1 HHGCRHGRHG
11 ARGRRRPGRTLPAVA
26 SVGEAVRGAALRVEA
41 RRQAVLLAARR
52 RPRVRQP
59 VHLRRAGVELRALRA
74 LRRVRA
80 RAVTQAARFP
90 RAPQAQ
96 LRSPVRALRR
106 VSRRVRAAPHA
117 GGARHRLAHVPCP
130 APVRQRRA
138 AGALP
143 AAHGGQRHR
152 HQNGLDGQRA
162 ASARVQGST
171 PSRAAR
177 RLAACGCRHGAGADP
192 AVSSRDGRCRRRLP
206 VRHRRCVPRGAPL
219 MERYTLISA
228 DCHAGGNM
236 EMYREHL
243 DPAYV
248 DEVERWL
255 GAYSNPFRDLQRGGR
270 TRNWDNERR
279 IRAQESDGV
288 VAEVVFP
295 NTVLAFFPTGA
306 LVARPPRPEELEL
319 RLAGIRAHNRWLA
332 AWCAEHGARRAG
344 IAQLFLNDVDEA
356 IADVRFAHAHGLRG
370 GVLLPAVPP
379 DVDWIK
385 PLYAPDF
392 DPLWAVC
399 EELDVVV
406 NHHSGGGSPDYGPY
420 PVAGVLWI
428 AETTFFSRRALTHL
442 ILGGVFERFPGLR
455 FVVTEQGASWIPP
468 LLAKLYGFD
477 LEARAP
483 IAARVGPRLDE
494 LATPLDAIPS
504 GATSPAFFRP

>member
-1 HHGCRHGRHG
+1 
-11 ARGRRRPGRTLPAVA
+11 
-26 SVGEAVRGAALRVEA
+26 
-41 RRQAVLLAARR
+41 
-52 RPRVRQP
+52 
-59 VHLRRAGVELRALRA
+59 
-74 LRRVRA
+74 
-80 RAVTQAARFP
+80 
-90 RAPQAQ
+90 
-96 LRSPVRALRR
+96 
-106 VSRRVRAAPHA
+106 
-117 GGARHRLAHVPCP
+117 
-130 APVRQRRA
+130 
-138 AGALP
+138 
-143 AAHGGQRHR
+143 
-152 HQNGLDGQRA
+152 
-162 ASARVQGST
+162 
-171 PSRAAR
+171 
-177 RLAACGCRHGAGADP
+177 
-192 AVSSRDGRCRRRLP
+192 
-206 VRHRRCVPRGAPL
+206 

-248 DEVERWL
+248 DEFERWR

-279 IRAQESDGV
+279 ISEQESDGV

-295 NTVLAFFPTGA
+295 NTVPPFFPTGA

-344 IAQLFLNDVDEA
+344 IAQLFLNDIDEA

-385 PLYAPDF
+385 LLYAPDY

-399 EELDVVV
+399 EQLDVVV

-442 ILGGVFERFPGLR
+442 LLGGVFERFPRLR

-468 LLAKLYGFD
+468 LLAQLDGYHAQMKTGRIGELKYTPEEVLPLAPSEYFARNCWVGASFPSPVEAASRHNIGLDRYMWGSDYPHHESTYPYTREGLRRAFAGTDPSELQQVLAGNAAAVYGFD
-477 LEARAP
+477 LEALAP
-483 IAARVGPRLDE
+483 IAARVGPTVVELD
-494 LATPLDAIPS
+494 TPLDAIPA

>member
-1 HHGCRHGRHG
+1 
-11 ARGRRRPGRTLPAVA
+11 
-26 SVGEAVRGAALRVEA
+26 
-41 RRQAVLLAARR
+41 
-52 RPRVRQP
+52 
-59 VHLRRAGVELRALRA
+59 
-74 LRRVRA
+74 
-80 RAVTQAARFP
+80 
-90 RAPQAQ
+90 
-96 LRSPVRALRR
+96 
-106 VSRRVRAAPHA
+106 
-117 GGARHRLAHVPCP
+117 
-130 APVRQRRA
+130 
-138 AGALP
+138 
-143 AAHGGQRHR
+143 
-152 HQNGLDGQRA
+152 
-162 ASARVQGST
+162 
-171 PSRAAR
+171 
-177 RLAACGCRHGAGADP
+177 
-192 AVSSRDGRCRRRLP
+192 
-206 VRHRRCVPRGAPL
+206 

-248 DEVERWL
+248 DEFERWR

-279 IRAQESDGV
+279 ISEQESDGV

-295 NTVLAFFPTGA
+295 NTVPPFFPTGA

-399 EELDVVV
+399 EQLDVVV

-442 ILGGVFERFPGLR
+442 LLGGVFERFPRLR

-468 LLAKLYGFD
+468 LLAQLDGYHAQMKTGRIGELKYTPEEVLPLAPSEYFARNCWVGASFPSPVEAASRHNIGLDRYMWGSDYPHHESTYPYTREGLRRAFAGTDPSELQQVLAGNAAAVYGFD
-477 LEARAP
+477 LEALAP
-483 IAARVGPRLDE
+483 IAARVGPTVDE
-494 LATPLDAIPS
+494 LDTPLDSIPA